1 MTTLTAIVKYLQL
14 CSANPPGIAVIPNL
28 ERAKC
33 TEIKAAP
40 NEIKG
45 WLANIWK
52 NENHGKLKP
61 TDKTEMLLKP
71 RATCCARLPPL
82 SSPAPLIKRKPGW

>member
-1 MTTLTAIVKYLQL
+1 MIVKNLQL
-14 CSANPPGIAVIPNL
+14 CSANPHGIAVVPNL

-33 TEIKAAP
+33 REIKAAQYK
-40 NEIKG
+40 IKG
-45 WLANIWK
+45 LLANIYK

-71 RATCCARLPPL
+71 RATCFAHLLPL
-82 SSPAPLIKRKPGW
+82 SS